1 MTLSSDPRAAQRIF
15 QRGFTLI
22 EILVVVVIIG
32 IISAMVLL
40 SFGIAGDDRDL
51 QQQARRLV
59 SLVELT
65 LDEATLQGR
74 DFGLELMRGG
84 YRFVELDPLLEQW
97 NEVIG
102 DELLR
107 PRQLNEGMEFD
118 LVIED
123 KRVLLIEQAADTGA
137 DEDEEDERIN
147 ARNDRKRDLTDAYA
161 PHVLI
166 LSSGDVSPFVLTILR
181 DLDRSEITINLEPGG
196 QIEIQTDDDPTL

>member
-65 LDEATLQGR
+65 RDEATLQGR

-102 DELLR
+102 DEMLR
-107 PRQLNEGMEFD
+107 PRQLDEGMEFD